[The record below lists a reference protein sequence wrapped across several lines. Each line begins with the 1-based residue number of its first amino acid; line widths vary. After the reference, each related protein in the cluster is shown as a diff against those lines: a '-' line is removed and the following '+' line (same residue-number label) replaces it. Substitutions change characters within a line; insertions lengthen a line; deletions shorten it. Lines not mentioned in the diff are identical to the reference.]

1 MAAKLIDVFNNC
13 KCVREEQHLAA
24 GEVRSLAFGD
34 NRSVMVV
41 ELGLHEVVR
50 RDAMAKV
57 EKQLARQYGLD
68 RVCIE
73 PRYEMEGELS
83 REYIC
88 SLYDDMAARM
98 PSARGLLHSDNW
110 EFADGALHI
119 PMDSICEKHFETA
132 LRHLE
137 ARIRRETGRTC
148 PVHAVPL
155 ESADAVPVK
164 EEEKER
170 AELLHKAVEKAAHE
184 SQSEPKPKKQTRAP
198 RAETPAY
205 QRPKTEK
212 VREDDLVFGK
222 LIQDPIVS
230 VNEAIAAYDM
240 VTIQG
245 DVFFT
250 EHKEIHSKKT
260 GKDYVK
266 IAFDITDRTNSVRVS
281 KFLAAD
287 KAGDTA
293 SLIKKGLYC
302 TVQGKMVFDTYA
314 REMVLEPTGIV
325 KAKKPE
331 RKDTYDGMKRVELH
345 LHTNMSAMDGMSST
359 ASLLCRA
366 AKWGHRAMAITDHG
380 VAQAFPEALHA
391 QEGKQKDIIGDMKII
406 YGIEA

>member
-137 ARIRRETGRTC
+137 ACG
-148 PVHAVPL
+148 
-155 ESADAVPVK
+155 ADCIIMPCNT
-164 EEEKER
+164 
-170 AELLHKAVEKAAHE
+170 AHYFLPQL
-184 SQSEPKPKKQTRAP
+184 QSETEIPFISMLASTAKACAQRYAGKCAAVLATKGTLATGLYARALEAEGAAYLIPDAAEQDMLMHIIYDVVKASKPLAPETENWTRLLADM
-198 RAETPAY
+198 RARGADY
-205 QRPKTEK
+205 FILGCTE
-212 VREDDLVFGK
+212 L
-222 LIQDPIVS
+222 P
-230 VNEAIAAYDM
+230 IAAQQIGAEGPFVDP
-240 VTIQG
+240 
-245 DVFFT
+245 T
-250 EHKEIHSKKT
+250 EE
-260 GKDYVK
+260 
-266 IAFDITDRTNSVRVS
+266 
-281 KFLAAD
+281 LA
-287 KAGDTA
+287 
-293 SLIKKGLYC
+293 
-302 TVQGKMVFDTYA
+302 
-314 REMVLEPTGIV
+314 
-325 KAKKPE
+325 
-331 RKDTYDGMKRVELH
+331 
-345 LHTNMSAMDGMSST
+345 
-359 ASLLCRA
+359 RA
-366 AKWGHRAMAITDHG
+366 AIRFCGYG
-380 VAQAFPEALHA
+380 VKGE
-391 QEGKQKDIIGDMKII
+391 
-406 YGIEA
+406 